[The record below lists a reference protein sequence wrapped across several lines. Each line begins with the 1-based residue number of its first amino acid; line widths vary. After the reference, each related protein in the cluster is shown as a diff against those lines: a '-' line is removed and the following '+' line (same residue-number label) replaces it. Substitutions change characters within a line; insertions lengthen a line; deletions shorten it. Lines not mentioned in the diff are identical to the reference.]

1 MRYFALVLLNVP
13 IILLALVNIITQ
25 YKLNK
30 ITVTRLR
37 HQVVMWLVV
46 MAVLLSYSVTLLHR
60 QHAAPADRPK
70 RTPRARPPSRIVN

>member
-25 YKLNK
+25 YKLHK

-46 MAVLLSYSVTLLHR
+46 MAVLLS
-60 QHAAPADRPK
+60 
-70 RTPRARPPSRIVN
+70 